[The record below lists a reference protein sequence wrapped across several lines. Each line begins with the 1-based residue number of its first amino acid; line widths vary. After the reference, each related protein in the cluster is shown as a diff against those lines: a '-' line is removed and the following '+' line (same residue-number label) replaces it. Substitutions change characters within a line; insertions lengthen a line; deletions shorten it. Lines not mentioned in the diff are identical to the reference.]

1 MNGWVLNIYFN
12 KSVFDVDVII
22 WMIICFYVISCVR
35 LIYGKPLA
43 RSINHSPTFVT
54 ENTHKS
60 TVSICINFYSYLTSS
75 AFFYFQTFIDTLVWL
90 KCFFLLPLLKK
101 IFCSLTTL
109 SSISFVL
116 SSTHWKNNILLQSDN
131 GCDWT

>member
-1 MNGWVLNIYFN
+1 MGTQYLLQQ
-12 KSVFDVDVII
+12 SVFDVDVII

-75 AFFYFQTFIDTLVWL
+75 AFLFSNFHWYACLARILFSCCYFWKRF
-90 KCFFLLPLLKK
+90 
-101 IFCSLTTL
+101 FCSLTTL